1 MFIQYISVIEIN
13 SVSTW
18 KTVYTEFQ
26 IIFVLQRILRVV
38 GKRFRRLMTISKCN
52 LTLYGK
58 TCRRNSKFIS
68 HNFTLKIH
76 RGMTNVKP
84 IINILLKI

>member
-26 IIFVLQRILRVV
+26 IFVLQRILRVV

-52 LTLYGK
+52 ETLYGK